1 MDSDSLREIVIITG
15 SSSLMLSVITLA
27 LTISFFFRK
36 IEEVERIIAT
46 PGKQLDGI
54 KRVWGNGPL
63 GRWFR
68 AGHVWMFFAFRRIPF
83 VGQRLE
89 QRMGDEREP
98 VPLHLKCWAI
108 IPVTL
113 FFLFGTIF
121 LFSAW
126 RLDLYQ

>member
-1 MDSDSLREIVIITG
+1 MDSDGLREIVIITG
-15 SSSLMLSVITLA
+15 SGSLMLSVITLV
-27 LTISFFFRK
+27 LTISVFFRK
-36 IEEVERIIAT
+36 IEEVERIITT

-54 KRVWGNGPL
+54 KRVWGNGPI

-68 AGHVWMFFAFRRIPF
+68 AGHVWMFFISRRIPF
-83 VGQRLE
+83 VGRRFE
-89 QRMGDEREP
+89 QRMGDESEP

-121 LFSAW
+121 LLSAW
-126 RLDLYQ
+126 RLDLY

>member
-1 MDSDSLREIVIITG
+1 MDTDSLREVVIITG
-15 SSSLMLSVITLA
+15 SGSLMLSVITLT
-27 LTISFFFRK
+27 LTISIFFSN

-68 AGHVWMFFAFRRIPF
+68 AGHVWMFFAFRRVPI
-83 VGQRLE
+83 VGRRLE
-89 QRMGDEREP
+89 ERMGDEMEP
-98 VPLHLKCWAI
+98 IPLHLKCWAI

-113 FFLFGTIF
+113 FFLFGTVF
-121 LFSAW
+121 LLSAW
-126 RLDLYQ
+126 RLDLY